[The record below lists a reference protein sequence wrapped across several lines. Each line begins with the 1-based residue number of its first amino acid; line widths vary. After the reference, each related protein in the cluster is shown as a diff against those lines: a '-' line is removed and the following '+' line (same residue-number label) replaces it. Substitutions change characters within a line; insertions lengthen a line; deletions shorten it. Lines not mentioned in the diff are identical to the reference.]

1 MNCGVGHRGTLDP
14 TLLWLWCGLAAVVL
28 IQHLPWELPY
38 AMGVALKNK
47 NKNKKWALKLKRRTT
62 ADAEIY

>member
-14 TLLWLWCGLAAVVL
+14 ALLWLWCRLAAVVL
-28 IQHLPWELPY
+28 IQPLPWELPY

-47 NKNKKWALKLKRRTT
+47 NKNKKRALKLKRRTT